1 MQLTARE
8 VLGVGLFL
16 IAWSIIETITGTG
29 HASRSAPGT
38 TYVAAA
44 RVGATVTP
52 SEQPSSLEDQPV
64 KPAPA
69 PRE

>member
-1 MQLTARE
+1 MRLTARE
-8 VLGVGLFL
+8 LIGIAIFL
-16 IAWSIIETITGTG
+16 LAWTGIETATGTG

-38 TYVAAA
+38 TYEAAA
-44 RVGATVTP
+44 RVGATVTL
-52 SEQPSSLEDQPV
+52 SKQPSALEDQSV